1 MKLFGSAWDYWYEI
15 CRAAGGGPLPDDSEW
30 DLVRRFVT
38 TGMVTPKY
46 DDTIRDMVA
55 KYLYG
60 VADGNHTPTPGEA
73 YNPLLRKLYFT
84 LVGSEPPFADMDN
97 ELLQGMANFSF
108 DTGFLL
114 STIDDAAWSLEDNGG
129 GVAQITIV
137 SQNNV
142 AGADGYRAKYT
153 DTEHPALNGQDTS
166 NTNANSFIAK
176 TLQFVSGDTIHVQIA
191 WFTLGVQL
199 SDWSLVKDLTLA

>member
-38 TGMVTPKY
+38 TGMETPKY
-46 DDTIRDMVA
+46 DDTILGMVA

-84 LVGSEPPFADMDN
+84 LVGSEPPYADMDN
-97 ELLQGMANFSF
+97 ELLQGMANFTYMPGFALAAPGSGAWTLT
-108 DTGFLL
+108 DQTGGIARVTVPTF
-114 STIDDAAWSLEDNGG
+114 A
-129 GVAQITIV
+129 
-137 SQNNV
+137 
-142 AGADGYRAKYT
+142 AGAGGFRAKYT
-153 DTEHPALNGQDTS
+153 DDTTPASTGADVATHLTS
-166 NTNANSFIAK
+166 PVNYTF
-176 TLQFVSGDTIHVQIA
+176 TSGDTIHVQIA
-191 WFTLGVQL
+191 WFSNGVQL
-199 SDWSLVKDLTLA
+199 SDWSTAKNLTLA